1 MVDRLTPER
10 RSRLMSR
17 VKGKNTGPELALRA
31 ALRAAGLTGYRL
43 HRKDLPGRPDI
54 VYGRWRV
61 AVFVDGA
68 FWHGRPDR
76 FDPDRATDFWRDKI
90 ARNQARDRAADAAL
104 KGAGW
109 TVLRFWDTDVQADA
123 AGCALAVETA
133 LAASGRASENGN
145 VRSDN

>member
-17 VKGKNTGPELALRA
+17 VKGRNTGPELALRA
-31 ALRAAGLTGYRL
+31 ALREAGLTGYRL

-76 FDPDRATDFWRDKI
+76 FDPDRATDFWREKI
-90 ARNQARDRAADAAL
+90 ARNVERDRAADEAL
-104 KGAGW
+104 RTTGW
-109 TVLRFWDTDVQADA
+109 IVLRFWDTDVKEDA
-123 AGCALAVETA
+123 PACAEAVGDA
-133 LAASGRASENGN
+133 LLASGRTHPKMAT
-145 VRSDN
+145 